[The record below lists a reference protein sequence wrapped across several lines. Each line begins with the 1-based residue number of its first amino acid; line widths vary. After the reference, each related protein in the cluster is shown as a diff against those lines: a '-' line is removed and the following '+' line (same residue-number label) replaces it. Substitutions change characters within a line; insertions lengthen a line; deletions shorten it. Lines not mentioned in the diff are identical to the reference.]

1 MPNNIANRTEQQQ
14 QEHDNQ
20 QGTKL
25 PGGNYSHFPKYGIP
39 KPKTRPVSDG
49 PNAESSVMPGPWK
62 GENRQLGGSPNFA
75 PVQGTRQN
83 RDCSIGSKHENGII
97 NSALEEISQGSS
109 CPRPSCAVSDG
120 ARALGDVSGS
130 WRAPNSGDKG
140 SKVNQ
145 TRLGRDDL
153 LGLWEG
159 DDSDLGGPPRLAPD
173 QKDQRQDSNAQST
186 GGPNDPPRFRI
197 RKKGKGSH
205 SLPTQGTKIGNRNSD
220 GGVTGRGSGRG
231 RSSSQ
236 QQTQRSLSV
245 VFFASWFSLLR
256 RDARLTAFSLKPLK
270 GQ

>member
-1 MPNNIANRTEQQQ
+1 MPTSKKVPNNIANRTEQQQ

-197 RKKGKGSH
+197 RKKGKGSQNANW
-205 SLPTQGTKIGNRNSD
+205 LKVCWVAKQGAALILALLFHEHKL
-220 GGVTGRGSGRG
+220 RGH
-231 RSSSQ
+231 
-236 QQTQRSLSV
+236 
-245 VFFASWFSLLR
+245 
-256 RDARLTAFSLKPLK
+256 
-270 GQ
+270 